1 MTADF
6 PSVMSIL
13 WVVSRSRWLAADNCI
28 TKFICLFQVPE
39 FMARNFDTPFFCS
52 ASTSHTR
59 SAAQRVP
66 LHSWTGSFLPIPR
79 FYHERSLGTLFF
91 VLQVNISRARRC
103 VRTSQRSLAS
113 SVWTG
118 SCRTSRL
125 IEPGVVDMIKKRRAH
140 LWWWWLGRRMI
151 VKMTISVLQLEKLRA
166 TKRTGRDRLI

>member
-1 MTADF
+1 MTAEF

-13 WVVSRSRWLAADNCI
+13 WVVSIDGAGADDLQQTIVSLNLSAYFKFQNFWLEI
-28 TKFICLFQVPE
+28 LTHHSFV
-39 FMARNFDTPFFCS
+39 S

-79 FYHERSLGTLFF
+79 FYHERTFRNPFF

-103 VRTSQRSLAS
+103 
-113 SVWTG
+113 VWTG

-125 IEPGVVDMIKKRRAH
+125 IEPGVVDMIKKKVAESTRTR
-140 LWWWWLGRRMI
+140 WWWWEN
-151 VKMTISVLQLEKLRA
+151 V
-166 TKRTGRDRLI
+166 